1 MMTGRFSYL
10 THFLCSINYL
20 VLNKKKIF
28 IFVLH
33 VCLLPNDILIQ
44 DLLTFFFLFF
54 FFFGEEGFIDFF
66 FSFFL
71 MAPVLV

>member
-54 FFFGEEGFIDFF
+54 FFLEKKDLLTFF
-66 FSFFL
+66 FLFF
-71 MAPVLV
+71 